1 MVELVWIPLVLQAV
15 VPTRTSRTCT
25 STRKG
30 PAPEARP
37 LSGDPIPI
45 RLDGRYLVR
54 NDRMS
59 HDVTPENP

>member
-37 LSGDPIPI
+37 SAAI
-45 RLDGRYLVR
+45 RSRFG
-54 NDRMS
+54 S
-59 HDVTPENP
+59 TGATS